1 MAFTHSI
8 TRAVAT
14 AGRNVSKIK
23 AYSGESQLSI
33 NVSIPDAASDLLV
46 NFTLDVS
53 VLQSIYIHSDQ
64 DVTLETNDGAAP
76 TDTINLKA
84 GVPYIWAIGDYFT
97 NKITADIT
105 ALYFTNAS
113 GSAAVVD
120 IEALTDPTP

>member
-1 MAFTHSI
+1 MAFTNSI

-23 AYSGESQLSI
+23 AYTGASQLSI
-33 NVSIPDAASDLLV
+33 NVSIPDSSTDMLV
-46 NFTLDVS
+46 NFSLDVS
-53 VLQSIYIHSDQ
+53 VLQSIYITSDQ
-64 DVTLETNDGAAP
+64 DVTLETNDGGTP

-84 GVPYIWAIGDYFT
+84 DVPYIWAIGDYFT